1 MCHTAQGLRVY
12 EQHGRLLA
20 SFQDQLSDAVQGQ
33 LQALFQSLV
42 SSFLAAAKIK
52 VSGML
57 LAQQDQQQNLH
68 CRQQCTDPRRTLVV
82 AQLRLRGCTGF
93 ASVAKAVFAVQMCC
107 PAGCKRNKQQQQQRI
122 QPAAIWR

>member
-1 MCHTAQGLRVY
+1 MAGFLSFRCLVLHCNRFYLNRVQGLRVY

-52 VSGML
+52 VRPG
-57 LAQQDQQQNLH
+57 
-68 CRQQCTDPRRTLVV
+68 
-82 AQLRLRGCTGF
+82 RL
-93 ASVAKAVFAVQMCC
+93 
-107 PAGCKRNKQQQQQRI
+107 QQQQGLTRRRTI
-122 QPAAIWR
+122 GDTVGSTLLTLMSHATTDDMPVIAMLC

>member
-1 MCHTAQGLRVY
+1 VY

-52 VSGML
+52 VRGIAACSTKGWRSRHHIHASCM
-57 LAQQDQQQNLH
+57 
-68 CRQQCTDPRRTLVV
+68 RSSTEG
-82 AQLRLRGCTGF
+82 LRY
-93 ASVAKAVFAVQMCC
+93 
-107 PAGCKRNKQQQQQRI
+107 
-122 QPAAIWR
+122 

>member
-1 MCHTAQGLRVY
+1 MLLAAQGLRVY

-52 VSGML
+52 VRECGL
-57 LAQQDQQQNLH
+57 QPQGQR
-68 CRQQCTDPRRTLVV
+68 CRPTDAYVKLVI
-82 AQLRLRGCTGF
+82 AQLC
-93 ASVAKAVFAVQMCC
+93 
-107 PAGCKRNKQQQQQRI
+107 
-122 QPAAIWR
+122 